1 VKSSGLAEREFMQ
14 THVRSPDAATALLQ
28 RNYRGL
34 RASVIG
40 RAAWQLGRS
49 RALLHANDFDQA
61 YDDAWLALFR
71 AVRRGRAPAE
81 FNDRDCPAALLREW
95 LATVTYRRAVDII
108 RATHPE
114 RFTSLEHAHDY
125 ADGQPALT
133 ARIDERE
140 TTQLL
145 FEALRHRFSERDAKI
160 LVLTELFD
168 VPRRDVAERLSLSLK
183 RLHKLLDPHKGK
195 AGLRAEMRRCVDLI
209 SDGRWC
215 SDQASLLTAFRLGWF
230 AAGSRKDLAARAHLK
245 NCAACRTSS

>member
-1 VKSSGLAEREFMQ
+1 MQ

-34 RASVIG
+34 RTSVIG

-71 AVRRGRAPAE
+71 AVGRGRAPAE

-95 LATVTYRRAVDII
+95 LVTVTYRRAVDII

-125 ADGQPALT
+125 ADGQPASRRAST
-133 ARIDERE
+133 
-140 TTQLL
+140 
-145 FEALRHRFSERDAKI
+145 SAKRPS
-160 LVLTELFD
+160 FC
-168 VPRRDVAERLSLSLK
+168 S
-183 RLHKLLDPHKGK
+183 
-195 AGLRAEMRRCVDLI
+195 RRCAI
-209 SDGRWC
+209 
-215 SDQASLLTAFRLGWF
+215 ASASGTRRSWS
-230 AAGSRKDLAARAHLK
+230 SRSSSTFLAVMSQSASVSR
-245 NCAACRTSS
+245 